1 MMKYGQ
7 IPGIEKPVS
16 RIVQGAA
23 MINALETD
31 DRFAVL
37 DACLEAG
44 INTFDSA
51 HVYGTDPKFGEWV
64 RQRGVR
70 EKIVLLDKCAHFNQW
85 RRRVTP
91 YDITSD
97 LHDLLAQLQFEYI
110 DLFVMHRDDAS
121 VPVGPVVEAMNE
133 HIQAGLIRAYGGSNW
148 TYERIAEANE
158 YAEEHGL
165 VPFAVSSPHFSLAE
179 MVAAPWPGCLS
190 IAGPG
195 GEQAREWYAANNVA
209 LFPWST
215 LCGGFF
221 SGKYDRA
228 SVAAA
233 DADTEGIPVKCYR
246 SDDNIERLDR
256 AWQLAAEKNV
266 TVAQIATAWVTH
278 YPLNVFA
285 LICSW
290 SVEEIQANV
299 EALDLD
305 LTETEMDWLDLR

>member
-1 MMKYGQ
+1 MMKYAQ
-7 IPGIEKPVS
+7 IPGIDKPVS

-31 DRFAVL
+31 ERFAVL

-51 HVYGTDPKFGEWV
+51 HVYGTDANFGEWV
-64 RQRGVR
+64 RERGVR

-85 RRRVTP
+85 RQRVTP
-91 YDITSD
+91 YDITAD

-110 DLFVMHRDDAS
+110 DLFVMHRDDRS
-121 VPVGPVVEAMNE
+121 VPVGPIVEVMNE

-148 TYERIAEANE
+148 THERIAEANA
-158 YAEEHGL
+158 YADEHGL
-165 VPFAVSSPHFSLAE
+165 VPLAVSSPHFSLGE
-179 MVAAPWPGCLS
+179 MVREPWGDCLS
-190 IAGPG
+190 IAGAG
-195 GEQAREWYAANNVA
+195 GEQARKWYAENDVA

-228 SVAAA
+228 SMTAA

-266 TVAQIATAWVTH
+266 TVAQIAAAWVTH
-278 YPLNVFA
+278 HPLNVFA

-290 SVEEIQANV
+290 NIEEIQANV
-299 EALDLD
+299 EALNLD
-305 LTETEMDWLDLR
+305 LTEGEMDWLDLR